1 MKKLLVILVLVVLT
15 TAAYSQVD
23 TVKFKPVI
31 VRQCEITS
39 TQPYIVVLPFA
50 NYKDSVTVHIVSD
63 EGLDS
68 VYTCFIN
75 QGNLTDWGISSFK
88 VLNNEL
94 FFTVTEFRPFDALA
108 IQLKVKN
115 PLCCEVTATRY

>member
-1 MKKLLVILVLVVLT
+1 MKKLLTILVLVVLS
-15 TAAYSQVD
+15 TAVYSQVD

-39 TQPYIVVLPFA
+39 TQPYIVILPFA

-63 EGLDS
+63 AGLDS

-75 QGNLTDWGISSFK
+75 HNNYTDWGVHSFR
-88 VLNNEL
+88 VVDNEI
-94 FFTVTEFRPFDALA
+94 FFTIKEFRPFDALA
-108 IQLKVKN
+108 VQLKVKN
-115 PLCCEVTATRY
+115 PLCCTVTATRY